1 MKSSLSRSL
10 MYLTVTSASLFLT
23 ACGGDSSSDNG
34 DSGEEHEHEHSGR
47 LLISDDTTN
56 LTVYDQ
62 SESAFETLAGNAA
75 LASPSLVLADNG
87 LSAAVVNSS
96 SVQFVHS
103 GLHSEEEEE
112 AGEEAGA
119 EHDHEEADVINLT
132 VSGSISKVV
141 TSKGHFAILA
151 DGATQLVPADDIES
165 VSAANIE
172 TFDAVTQS
180 YPALVLDED
189 SETLLVFSN
198 DNAVVYTEDSATAV
212 STSCSS
218 PAWHVES
225 EHMTLFGCD
234 EGVKAMSMEGNFT
247 EFTSLQ
253 KPATATEWPQN
264 WISNGED
271 IVGYSAD
278 TVLAVYEDEDTDSIV
293 VEDAT
298 TIATSGGASGNIC
311 SAAFATEDSDA
322 IAFLSDDAN
331 LYVVDTDTD
340 AVTTVVLK
348 FSDASQLSCDDLH
361 LTAAAAGFPVT
372 DESSRYFYLIDAH
385 DGSAYHLHSSVEL
398 DSGIGNIED
407 AVFMHAIE
415 SEAHEH

>member
-10 MYLTVTSASLFLT
+10 MYLAVTSASLFLT
-23 ACGGDSSSDNG
+23 ACGGDSSS
-34 DSGEEHEHEHSGR
+34 SSSEEEEHEHTGR
-47 LLISDDTTN
+47 LLISDDTTT

-62 SESAFETLAGNAA
+62 SEAAFETLAGSAA

-112 AGEEAGA
+112 AAEEE
-119 EHDHEEADVINLT
+119 EHDHEEADVIDLT
-132 VSGSISKVV
+132 VSGTISKVV

-165 VSAANIE
+165 VTAADIE

-189 SETLLVFSN
+189 SETLLVFSG

-234 EGVKAMSMEGNFT
+234 EGVKAMSMEGDFT
-247 EFTSLQ
+247 EFTTLQ
-253 KPATATEWPQN
+253 LPDTASGWPEN
-264 WISNGED
+264 WITNGED

-278 TVLAVYEDEDTDSIV
+278 SVLTVYEDEDTESIV
-293 VEDAT
+293 VEDVT
-298 TIATSGGASGNIC
+298 TIATSEGASGNIC
-311 SAAFATEDSDA
+311 AAAFATEDSDA
-322 IAFLSDDAN
+322 VAFLSDDAN
-331 LYVVDTDTD
+331 LYVVDTETEE
-340 AVTTVVLK
+340 VTTVALK
-348 FSDASQLSCDDLH
+348 FSDAATLSCADLH
-361 LTAAAAGFPVT
+361 MTAAAAGFPVV
-372 DESSRYFYLIDAH
+372 DESAAYLYLFDAH
-385 DGSAYHLHSSVEL
+385 DGAAYHLHSSVAL
-398 DSGIGNIED
+398 DSGIGDIND